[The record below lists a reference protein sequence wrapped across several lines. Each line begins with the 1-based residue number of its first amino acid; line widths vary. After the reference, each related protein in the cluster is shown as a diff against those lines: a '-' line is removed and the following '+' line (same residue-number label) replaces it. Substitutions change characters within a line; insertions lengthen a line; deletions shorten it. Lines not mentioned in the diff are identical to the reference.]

1 MTDTHCHLD
10 ACEDPTAA
18 ADPGLSLMVTIGTGP
33 DSNAE
38 AIRLAAA
45 FPNVRAAVGIHPNSA
60 GVAADTSAASL
71 LREQAGHASVVG
83 VGETGFDTHWD
94 RTTPREQQ
102 VAFDLHAELALELD
116 KTLILHVRD
125 KQGGRSASAAACAAL
140 RAASV
145 RGGILHCFSGDAELL
160 EEGLSLGWYVS
171 FAGNLTYPS
180 ARRLHEVAREVP
192 EDRLLIET
200 DSPYLTPV
208 PHRGKRNV
216 PANVAFT
223 CAKLAELRG
232 VSTGHMESIT
242 DLNALRAFGIGTLP
256 AGGA

>member
-10 ACEDPTAA
+10 ACEDATAA
-18 ADPGLSLMVTIGTGP
+18 ADPGLNLMVTIGTGP

-38 AIRLAAA
+38 AIRLAGEFA
-45 FPNVRAAVGIHPNSA
+45 NVRAAVGIHPNSA
-60 GVAADTSAASL
+60 GVTADGSAVSL
-71 LREQAGHASVVG
+71 LAEQAAHDSVVG
-83 VGETGFDTHWD
+83 IGETGFDTHWD
-94 RTTPREQQ
+94 RATLKEQQ
-102 VAFDLHAELALELD
+102 FAFDVHAGLALELN

-125 KQGGRSASAAACAAL
+125 RQGGRSASAAAFDAI

-145 RGGILHCFSGDAELL
+145 RGGILHCFGGDAALL

-208 PHRGKRNV
+208 PYRGKRNV
-216 PANVAFT
+216 PANVAWT

-232 VSTGHMESIT
+232 VSTAHMESVT
-242 DLNALRAFGIGTLP
+242 DTNALRAYGIGTLTSL
-256 AGGA
+256 GA